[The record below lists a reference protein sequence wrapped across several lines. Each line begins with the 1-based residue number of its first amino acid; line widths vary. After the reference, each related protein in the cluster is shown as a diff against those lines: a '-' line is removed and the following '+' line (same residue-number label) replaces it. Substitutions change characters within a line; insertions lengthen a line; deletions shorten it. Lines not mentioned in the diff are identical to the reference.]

1 MAIGFDKALGIH
13 PQALALR
20 AERANHLANN
30 LANAETPNY
39 QAKDFDFA
47 TALQQLKQNTSTHAR
62 SQQLGASHSRQGHSE
77 SSPVTL
83 NETSVAIDERPTT
96 IDEIVEQHLQYRLPT
111 QDSVDGNTVDE
122 NHEQAEFMQNAL
134 GYQTS
139 FTLLNG
145 KFKGLMTA
153 IRGD

>member
-39 QAKDFDFA
+39 QARDFDFVN
-47 TALQQLKQNTSTHAR
+47 ALQQLQESTVQQNQPPSSSSSSHAQAAV
-62 SQQLGASHSRQGHSE
+62 S
-77 SSPVTL
+77 
-83 NETSVAIDERPTT
+83 ID
-96 IDEIVEQHLQYRLPT
+96 DIVEQHLQYRLPT

-122 NHEQAEFMQNAL
+122 NHENAEFMQNAL

-153 IRGD
+153 IRGE